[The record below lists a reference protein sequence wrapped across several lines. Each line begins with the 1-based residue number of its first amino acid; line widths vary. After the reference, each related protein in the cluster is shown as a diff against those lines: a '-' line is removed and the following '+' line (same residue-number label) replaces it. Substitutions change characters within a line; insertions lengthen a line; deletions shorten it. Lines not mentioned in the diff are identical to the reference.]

1 MEERKGLVLRAA
13 RCVLLPAWLGVLV
26 YHSPRFPGRGLGAV
40 FGIARAGLML
50 ISLAYP
56 LVKRIPYLHDQ
67 ITPHVSLQ
75 TILTVH
81 ICLLG
86 VSGPLLAI
94 IHPDHKFDSG
104 LGILLKTFMLL
115 VVVTGYAK
123 QYLKTFVAHETTDK
137 LLLLETARGHLDS
150 AWSVLENS

>member
-86 VSGPLLAI
+86 GFWAAPCNHPSRPQVRQWTWHFAQNIHAACRRDWLCQAVSEDI
-94 IHPDHKFDSG
+94 CCSRDHRQTLTSRDGNRPSRQR
-104 LGILLKTFMLL
+104 
-115 VVVTGYAK
+115 VECA
-123 QYLKTFVAHETTDK
+123 
-137 LLLLETARGHLDS
+137 
-150 AWSVLENS
+150 